1 MLGEIGQNIVF
12 GWSGEGDAR
21 ELTINLIG
29 KQIIGIVTL
38 AAIFLFVVFS
48 YIGAL
53 ASFTGPPPGDKPLH
67 VNSSIIVNSTGGVQ
81 SSFSRGSIAMVNVTI
96 QHASHFYDEY
106 YNTLPYDEYFD
117 TYYADWGRST
127 YNDSTRYMLMV
138 QIEKSSTPVSLGF
151 VQQWIDVDE
160 VQSVGIGYVIPS
172 NAPTG
177 TYTVNVFVWDSWL
190 PDGVILAD
198 NSGEVQATF
207 TVTS

>member
-12 GWSGEGDAR
+12 SWTGEGDAR
-21 ELTINLIG
+21 ELTINLNG
-29 KQIIGIVTL
+29 RQIIGIVTL
-38 AAIFLFVVFS
+38 TAISLVVVSS
-48 YIGAL
+48 YITAL
-53 ASFTGPPPGDKPLH
+53 ASYTGPPPGDKPLH
-67 VNSSIIVNSTGGVQ
+67 VNSSIILNSTGGVQ

-96 QHASHFYDEY
+96 QHASHFFDEY
-106 YNTLPYDEYFD
+106 YLTKPYEDYFD
-117 TYYADWGRST
+117 TYSDVWGSST

-138 QIEKSSTPVSLGF
+138 QIEKSSSPVSLGF
-151 VQQWIDVDE
+151 VQQYIDVDE

-177 TYTVNVFVWDSWL
+177 TYTVNVFVWDAWL